1 MKTKTILWLL
11 PLAALALIMGACD
24 NDEVLDSENGWQ
36 GERVAMTFTA
46 EIPQTRTLL
55 SGYQVKWQAGDA
67 ISILALDE
75 SGNSVSND
83 RFTTGD
89 AGFSAIFSGYAPEK
103 NAYLAVYPYQE
114 GVTGLGLNNKMK
126 LEGMTLSSEQ
136 TARIGSFDPMQHFA
150 FSYNSAEFSNT
161 AFRFHSLCALV
172 KFSIAGTD
180 AEGVKK
186 VTLDAGEGNALA
198 AVGFSIVNDKSSSTA
213 LEATVSVE
221 NATSISS
228 SVTLTAEEGFKTNTD
243 YYFVVLPIGKL
254 SQIKLTF
261 AKENGTSITKTSK
274 AGVELKAN
282 TILNLGEIL
291 LGEMPTPQ
299 LQYNDFLKAVE
310 QVKSITFVKD
320 AGNAT
325 VTLNEENW
333 ALVKSVET
341 LDIYNKQLTD
351 LSGIEYFTNLT
362 YLRCSK
368 NELESLDVN
377 ALSRLETLDCGTNM
391 LTTLDVSDLTGL
403 TRLSCGNNQLTT
415 LDVSAL
421 TSLTTLACNDNQLTT
436 LDVSMLK
443 SLTQL
448 NCYNNPLQGNL
459 LGAFDLPKLKYLR
472 CSNIG
477 MTSLDVSKLPMLEEL
492 DCSNN
497 KLANLNASSLTGL
510 TSLNCNNNSLNSLD
524 VKGLTKLKSLN
535 CTNNQLTTLDASGL
549 TNLSTLYCYGNA
561 SMTSLNVTGLSNLEK
576 LECYRNQLTSL
587 DVSDLTSLNR
597 LYCYANRLDKLS
609 IVNNPLIQ
617 FKCGNQ
623 TTNGS
628 TVKKLQLTLT
638 SEQKATWDSTWGQDR
653 GFCENVDL
661 YTPEGQPYNK

>member
-1 MKTKTILWLL
+1 MKTKTILGLL

-55 SGYQVKWQAGDA
+55 SGYKVNWQAGDA

-83 RFTTGD
+83 RFTTND
-89 AGFSAIFSGYAPEK
+89 AGPSAIFSGYAPEK

-114 GVTGLGLNNKMK
+114 GVTGLGLDNKMK

-136 TARIGSFDPMQHFA
+136 TARIGSFDPTQHFA
-150 FSYNSAEFSNT
+150 FSYNSAEFSNA
-161 AFRFHSLCALV
+161 AFRFYSLCALV
-172 KFSIAGTD
+172 KFSIAGTE

-198 AVGFSIVNDKSSSTA
+198 AVGFSIVNDIFSNTA
-213 LEATVSVE
+213 LGATVSVE
-221 NATSISS
+221 NATSTSS
-228 SVTLTAEEGFKTNTD
+228 SVTLTAEDGFKTNAD
-243 YYFVVLPIGKL
+243 YYFVVLPIGEVNP
-254 SQIKLTF
+254 IKLTF
-261 AKENGTSITKTSK
+261 AKEDGTSITKTSK

-291 LGEMPTPQ
+291 LGEMPTPT
-299 LQYNDFLKAVE
+299 LPYNDFLKAVE
-310 QVKSITFVKD
+310 TVESIEFVKD
-320 AGNAT
+320 AGGTT

-333 ALVKSVET
+333 ALVKKVET

-362 YLRCSK
+362 YLRCGN
-368 NELESLDVN
+368 NELASLDVS
-377 ALSRLETLDCGTNM
+377 ALRRLETLDCGTNK

-403 TRLSCGNNQLTT
+403 TRLSCDKNLLTT
-415 LDVSAL
+415 LDVSDL
-421 TSLTTLACNDNQLTT
+421 TGLTTLVCNDNQLTT

-472 CSNIG
+472 CSDIG
-477 MTSLDVSKLPMLEEL
+477 MTSLDVSKLPMLETL
-492 DCSNN
+492 DCSKNT
-497 KLANLNASSLTGL
+497 LTDLDVSMLTGL
-510 TSLNCNNNSLNSLD
+510 TSLDCNNTSINSLD
-524 VKGLTKLKSLN
+524 VKGLTKLSYLS
-535 CTNNQLTTLDASGL
+535 CYNNNLTELDVSGL
-549 TNLSTLYCYGNA
+549 TMLKTLYCYNNT
-561 SMTSLNVTGLSNLEK
+561 SMTSLNVTGLSTLK
-576 LECYRNQLTSL
+576 TLECYRNQLTSL

-597 LYCYANRLDKLS
+597 LDCYANRLDKLS
-609 IVNNPLIQ
+609 IVNNPLTQ
-617 FKCGNQ
+617 LRCGNQ

-628 TVKKLQLTLT
+628 TVQKLQLTLT
-638 SEQKATWDSTWGQDR
+638 SEQKATWDSDWGQDR

>member
-1 MKTKTILWLL
+1 MKTKTILGLL

-55 SGYQVKWQAGDA
+55 SGYKVNWQAGDA

-83 RFTTGD
+83 RFTTND
-89 AGFSAIFSGYAPEK
+89 AGPSAIFSGYAPEK

-114 GVTGLGLNNKMK
+114 GVTGLGLDNKMK

-136 TARIGSFDPMQHFA
+136 TARIGSFDPTQHFA
-150 FSYNSAEFSNT
+150 FSYNSAEFSNA
-161 AFRFHSLCALV
+161 AFRFYSLCALV
-172 KFSIAGTD
+172 KFSIAGTE

-198 AVGFSIVNDKSSSTA
+198 AVGFSIVNDIFSNTA
-213 LEATVSVE
+213 LGATVSVE
-221 NATSISS
+221 NATSTSS
-228 SVTLTAEEGFKTNTD
+228 SVTLTAEDGFKTNAD
-243 YYFVVLPIGKL
+243 YYFVVLPIGEVNP
-254 SQIKLTF
+254 IKLTF
-261 AKENGTSITKTSK
+261 AKEDGTSITKTSK

-291 LGEMPTPQ
+291 LGEMPTPT
-299 LQYNDFLKAVE
+299 LPYNDFLKAVE
-310 QVKSITFVKD
+310 TVESIEFVKD
-320 AGNAT
+320 AGGTT

-333 ALVKSVET
+333 ALVKKVET

-362 YLRCSK
+362 YLRCGN
-368 NELESLDVN
+368 NELASLDVS
-377 ALSRLETLDCGTNM
+377 ALRRLETLDCGTNK

-403 TRLSCGNNQLTT
+403 TRLFCDKNLLTT
-415 LDVSAL
+415 LDVSDL
-421 TSLTTLACNDNQLTT
+421 TGLTT
-436 LDVSMLK
+436 
-443 SLTQL
+443 
-448 NCYNNPLQGNL
+448 
-459 LGAFDLPKLKYLR
+459 
-472 CSNIG
+472 
-477 MTSLDVSKLPMLEEL
+477 L

-510 TSLNCNNNSLNSLD
+510 TYLNCNNNSLNSLD

-549 TNLSTLYCYGNA
+549 TNLSTLNCYGNA

-587 DVSDLTSLNR
+587 DVCDLTSLNR

-609 IVNNPLIQ
+609 IVNNPLTQ
-617 FKCGNQ
+617 FRCGNQ

-628 TVKKLQLTLT
+628 TVQKLQLTLT
-638 SEQKATWDSTWGQDR
+638 SEQKATWDSTWGQDI

>member
-1 MKTKTILWLL
+1 MKTKTILGLL

-55 SGYQVKWQAGDA
+55 SGYKVKWQAGDA
-67 ISILALDE
+67 ISILALGE

-103 NAYLAVYPYQE
+103 NAYLAVYPYQK
-114 GVTGLGLNNKMK
+114 GVTGLGLDNKMK

-136 TARIGSFDPMQHFA
+136 TARIGSFDPTQHFA

-161 AFRFHSLCALV
+161 AFQFHSLCALV
-172 KFSIAGTD
+172 KFSIAGTE

-198 AVGFSIVNDKSSSTA
+198 AVGFSIMNDNSSSTA
-213 LEATVSVE
+213 LGATVSVE

-243 YYFVVLPIGKL
+243 YYFVVLPIGEVNP
-254 SQIKLTF
+254 IKLTF
-261 AKENGTSITKTSK
+261 AKEDGTPITKTSK
-274 AGVELKAN
+274 EGVELKAN

-310 QVKSITFVKD
+310 QVKSITFVRD
-320 AGNAT
+320 AGDAT

-333 ALVKSVET
+333 ALVKSVT
-341 LDIYNKQLTD
+341 SLDIDRKQLTD

-362 YLRCSK
+362 YLRCGN
-368 NELESLDVN
+368 NELASLDVS
-377 ALSRLETLDCGTNM
+377 ALSRLETLDCGTNK

-403 TRLSCGNNQLTT
+403 TSLSCDDNLLTT

-421 TSLTTLACNDNQLTT
+421 TGLTTLVCNDNQLTT

-448 NCYNNPLQGNL
+448 NCYNNPLEGKL
-459 LGAFDLPKLKYLR
+459 LGAFDLPKLEALR

-477 MTSLDVSKLPMLEEL
+477 MTSLDVSKLLGLETL
-492 DCSNN
+492 DCSKNN
-497 KLANLNASSLTGL
+497 LPT
-510 TSLNCNNNSLNSLD
+510 LD
-524 VKGLTKLKSLN
+524 VSK
-535 CTNNQLTTLDASGL
+535 L
-549 TNLSTLYCYGNA
+549 TNLEYLYCDN
-561 SMTSLNVTGLSNLEK
+561 NE
-576 LECYRNQLTSL
+576 LT
-587 DVSDLTSLNR
+587 T
-597 LYCYANRLDKLS
+597 LS
-609 IVNNPLIQ
+609 IVNNTKLTNL
-617 FKCGNQ
+617 KCGNQ
-623 TTNGS
+623 KNNQTLT
-628 TVKKLQLTLT
+628 LTLT
-638 SEQKATWDSTWGQDR
+638 SEQKTKWDDTWSKNYQV
-653 GFCENVDL
+653 ENGRVTTNVSDE
-661 YTPEGQPYNK
+661 TN

>member
-1 MKTKTILWLL
+1 MKTKTILGLL

-114 GVTGLGLNNKMK
+114 GVTGLGLDNKMK

-136 TARIGSFDPMQHFA
+136 TARIGSFDPTQHFA

-161 AFRFHSLCALV
+161 AFQFHSLCALV

-198 AVGFSIVNDKSSSTA
+198 AVGFSIVNDKFSSTA
-213 LEATVSVE
+213 LGATVSVE
-221 NATSISS
+221 NATSTSS
-228 SVTLTAEEGFKTNTD
+228 SVTLTAEDGFKTNAD

-254 SQIKLTF
+254 SQITLTF
-261 AKENGTSITKTSK
+261 AKEDGTSITKTSQ

-291 LGEMPTPQ
+291 LGEMPTPT
-299 LQYNDFLKAVE
+299 LPYNDFLKAVE
-310 QVKSITFVKD
+310 QVESITFVKD
-320 AGNAT
+320 AGDAT

-333 ALVKSVET
+333 ALVKSVT
-341 LDIYNKQLTD
+341 SLDIDRKQLTD

-362 YLRCSK
+362 YLRCGN
-368 NELESLDVN
+368 NELASLDVS
-377 ALSRLETLDCGTNM
+377 ALSRLETLDCGTNK

-403 TRLSCGNNQLTT
+403 TSLSCDDNLLTT

-421 TSLTTLACNDNQLTT
+421 TGLTTLVCNDNQLTT

-448 NCYNNPLQGNL
+448 NCYNNPLEGKL
-459 LGAFDLPKLKYLR
+459 LGAFNLPKLRYLR

-477 MTSLDVSKLPMLEEL
+477 MTSLDVSKLPMLETL

-497 KLANLNASSLTGL
+497 KLTELEVTELTMLTNLNCSGNL
-510 TSLNCNNNSLNSLD
+510 
-524 VKGLTKLKSLN
+524 
-535 CTNNQLTTLDASGL
+535 LTTLDVSAL
-549 TNLSTLYCYGNA
+549 TALTR
-561 SMTSLNVTGLSNLEK
+561 
-576 LECYRNQLTSL
+576 LECHQNYLDELSVEKNQ
-587 DVSDLTSLNR
+587 
-597 LYCYANRLDKLS
+597 
-609 IVNNPLIQ
+609 
-617 FKCGNQ
+617 
-623 TTNGS
+623 
-628 TVKKLQLTLT
+628 KLQTLRCGKQQT
-638 SEQKATWDSTWGQDR
+638 VPNTYKEMKLYFSGEDQKTLWENSWKSETYYNQ
-653 GFCENVDL
+653 NVIPYLD
-661 YTPEGQPYNK
+661 GQPYN

>member
-1 MKTKTILWLL
+1 MKTKTILGLL

-55 SGYQVKWQAGDA
+55 SGYKVKWQAGDA

-103 NAYLAVYPYQE
+103 NAYLAVYPYQK
-114 GVTGLGLNNKMK
+114 GVTGLGLDNKMK

-136 TARIGSFDPMQHFA
+136 TARIGSFDPTQHFA

-161 AFRFHSLCALV
+161 AFQFHSLCALV

-198 AVGFSIVNDKSSSTA
+198 AAGFSIVNDKFSNTA
-213 LEATVSVE
+213 YGATVSVE
-221 NATSISS
+221 NATSTSS
-228 SVTLTAEEGFKTNTD
+228 SVTLTAEDGFKTNAD

-254 SQIKLTF
+254 TQVKLTF
-261 AKENGTSITKTSK
+261 AKEDGTPITKTSK

-291 LGEMPTPQ
+291 LGKMPTPQ

-310 QVKSITFVKD
+310 QTRNITFAKD
-320 AGNAT
+320 EGGTT

-333 ALVKSVET
+333 ALVKSVT
-341 LDIYNKQLTD
+341 SLDIYNKQLTD

-368 NELESLDVN
+368 NELESLDVS
-377 ALSRLETLDCGTNM
+377 ALSRLEDLDCKTNK
-391 LTTLDVSDLTGL
+391 LTTLNVSDLTSL
-403 TRLSCGNNQLTT
+403 TSLSCGNNQLTT

-421 TSLTTLACNDNQLTT
+421 TGLTTLVCNDNKLTT

-459 LGAFDLPKLKYLR
+459 LGAFDLPKLRALR

-477 MTSLDVSKLPMLEEL
+477 MTSLDVSKLLGLETL
-492 DCSNN
+492 DCSKNN
-497 KLANLNASSLTGL
+497 LPT
-510 TSLNCNNNSLNSLD
+510 LD
-524 VKGLTKLKSLN
+524 VSK
-535 CTNNQLTTLDASGL
+535 L
-549 TNLSTLYCYGNA
+549 TNLEYLYCDN
-561 SMTSLNVTGLSNLEK
+561 NE
-576 LECYRNQLTSL
+576 LT
-587 DVSDLTSLNR
+587 T
-597 LYCYANRLDKLS
+597 LS
-609 IVNNPLIQ
+609 IVNNTKLTNL
-617 FKCGNQ
+617 KCGNQ
-623 TTNGS
+623 KNNQTLT
-628 TVKKLQLTLT
+628 LTLT
-638 SEQKATWDSTWGQDR
+638 SDQKTKWDDTWSKNYQV
-653 GFCENVDL
+653 ENGRVTTNVSDE
-661 YTPEGQPYNK
+661 TN

>member
-1 MKTKTILWLL
+1 MKTKTILGLL

-55 SGYQVKWQAGDA
+55 SGYKVKWQAGDA

-103 NAYLAVYPYQE
+103 NAYLAVYPYQK
-114 GVTGLGLNNKMK
+114 GVTGLGLDNKMK

-136 TARIGSFDPMQHFA
+136 TARIGSFDPTQHFA

-161 AFRFHSLCALV
+161 AFQFHSLCALV

-198 AVGFSIVNDKSSSTA
+198 AVGFSIMNDNSSSTA
-213 LEATVSVE
+213 LGATVSVE
-221 NATSISS
+221 NATSTSS

-243 YYFVVLPIGKL
+243 YYFVVLPIGEVNP
-254 SQIKLTF
+254 IKLTF
-261 AKENGTSITKTSK
+261 AKEDGTPITKTSK
-274 AGVELKAN
+274 EGVELKAN

-320 AGNAT
+320 AGDAT

-333 ALVKSVET
+333 ALVKSVT
-341 LDIYNKQLTD
+341 SLDIYNKQLTD

-368 NELESLDVN
+368 NELESLDVS
-377 ALSRLETLDCGTNM
+377 ALSRLEDLDCKTNK
-391 LTTLDVSDLTGL
+391 LTTLNVSDLTGL
-403 TRLSCGNNQLTT
+403 TSLSCGNNQLTT

-421 TSLTTLACNDNQLTT
+421 TGLTSLSCNDNQLTT

-443 SLTQL
+443 SLTLL
-448 NCYNNPLQGNL
+448 NCYNNPLEGKL
-459 LGAFDLPKLKYLR
+459 LGAFDLPKLEALR
-472 CSNIG
+472 CSDIG
-477 MTSLDVSKLPMLEEL
+477 MTSLDVSKLLGLETL

-497 KLANLNASSLTGL
+497 N
-510 TSLNCNNNSLNSLD
+510 
-524 VKGLTKLKSLN
+524 
-535 CTNNQLTTLDASGL
+535 
-549 TNLSTLYCYGNA
+549 
-561 SMTSLNVTGLSNLEK
+561 
-576 LECYRNQLTSL
+576 LTSL
-587 DVSDLTSLNR
+587 DVNNLTNLTY
-597 LYCYANRLDKLS
+597 LYCDNNELTTLS
-609 IVNNPLIQ
+609 IVNNTKLTNL
-617 FKCGNQ
+617 KCGNQ
-623 TTNGS
+623 KNNQTLT
-628 TVKKLQLTLT
+628 LTLT
-638 SEQKATWDSTWGQDR
+638 SDQKTKWDDTWSKKYQV
-653 GFCENVDL
+653 ENGRVTTNVSDE
-661 YTPEGQPYNK
+661 TN